1 MTENYVLGE
10 LVKHVDATPYYWVSG
25 NSAEVDFIVQCGA
38 HIVPI
43 EVKAESNVKAR
54 SLAEYRKKY
63 APPVSVK
70 TSMLDEVSG
79 SEVRLI
85 PLYLIGSMETMI
97 QAESKLSEGDN
108 V

>member
-1 MTENYVLGE
+1 MDE
-10 LVKHVDATPYYWVSG
+10 KAYYWVSG
-25 NSAEVDFIVQCGA
+25 NSAEVDFIIQCGN

-43 EVKAESNVKAR
+43 EVKAENNVRAR

-70 TSMLDEVSG
+70 TSMLDDVSG

-85 PLYLIGSMETMI
+85 PLYLIGSMGTMI
-97 QAESKLSEGDN
+97 GE

>member
-1 MTENYVLGE
+1 MKKYGIYEAQEAY
-10 LVKHVDATPYYWVSG
+10 AAPYYWVSG
-25 NSAEVDFIVQCGA
+25 NSAEVGFIVQCGA

-43 EVKAESNVKAR
+43 EVKAKRNVKAR

-79 SEVRLI
+79 NEVRLI
-85 PLYLIGSMETMI
+85 PLYLIGSMGTMI
-97 QAESKLSEGDN
+97 QSESKMPGDSN
-108 V
+108 E

>member
-1 MTENYVLGE
+1 M
-10 LVKHVDATPYYWVSG
+10 
-25 NSAEVDFIVQCGA
+25 
-38 HIVPI
+38 
-43 EVKAESNVKAR
+43 KAR

-79 SEVRLI
+79 NEVRLI
-85 PLYLIGSMETMI
+85 PLYLIGSMGALI
-97 QAESKLSEGDN
+97 QPEPKTPGGDI